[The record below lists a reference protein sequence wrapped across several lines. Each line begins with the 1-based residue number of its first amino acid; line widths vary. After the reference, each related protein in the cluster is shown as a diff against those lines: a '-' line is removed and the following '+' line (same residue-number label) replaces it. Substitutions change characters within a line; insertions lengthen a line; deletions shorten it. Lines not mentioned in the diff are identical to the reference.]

1 MKLKSNRKR
10 NMITMKV
17 MKDREEIVESV
28 NVLWG
33 SRTFCNQDIG
43 DNQLE
48 SQRERVENKML
59 NLWRLQRGFS
69 S

>member
-33 SRTFCNQDIG
+33 LRTFCNQDIG